1 METQRIKELLDKYW
15 AGESSLEEESQIAD
29 YYHGSDI
36 DSELLQFKPLFNF
49 YRDEKKVELERSI
62 ESMLPKQEAK
72 IFTINRV
79 RAVAA
84 TLAII
89 VASVFGFNYLQTN
102 PITNNS
108 VNATVEVQD
117 PEEAYALTMEALA
130 YLSSNYEKG
139 STKLR
144 KLPKA
149 MESTIIFK

>member
-1 METQRIKELLDKYW
+1 METQRIKELIDKYW
-15 AGESSLEEESQIAD
+15 AGESSLDEEGQIAS
-29 YYHGSDI
+29 YFQGSDI
-36 DSELLQFKPLFNF
+36 EDELVQFKPLFNF
-49 YRDEKKVELERSI
+49 YEDEREIKLEKSI

-72 IFTINRV
+72 IFTLNRV

-84 TLAII
+84 TVAII
-89 VASVFGFNYLQTN
+89 AASVFGFNYLNTN
-102 PITNNS
+102 SILGNDNK
-108 VNATVEVQD
+108 VVAEIQD
-117 PEEAYALTMEALA
+117 PEEAYAMTMEALA

>member
-15 AGESSLEEESQIAD
+15 AGESSLEEENQIGA
-29 YYHGSDI
+29 YFQRLDI
-36 DSELLQFKPLFNF
+36 DDELVQYKPLFN
-49 YRDEKKVELERSI
+49 YYIEEKDIKLERSI

-79 RAVAA
+79 RAIAA
-84 TLAII
+84 SLAI
-89 VASVFGFNYLQTN
+89 VAASVFGFNYLNTN
-102 PITNNS
+102 SILGKENKMT
-108 VNATVEVQD
+108 AEVQD